1 MSACCQKTGKRQG
14 TVPENGAIDCDS
26 IGLVRGFTRKI
37 RSGILAERPFLLLQV
52 GSEHVGEL
60 VQGVGPGEEIRC
72 CLTVVEAVATAA
84 LQALAT
90 FTASQ
95 PITFT

>member
-26 IGLVRGFTRKI
+26 IGLVRGLTRKI
-37 RSGILAERPFLLLQV
+37 RSDILAERPFLPLQV

-72 CLTVVEAVATAA
+72 YLAVVEAGTIAA
-84 LQALAT
+84 LQILAASKPIN
-90 FTASQ
+90 FT
-95 PITFT
+95 

>member
-14 TVPENGAIDCDS
+14 AVPENGAIDCDS

-60 VQGVGPGEEIRC
+60 VQGVGPGEEICC
-72 CLTVVEAVATAA
+72 CLAVVEAAATAD
-84 LQALAT
+84 LQILTAFAT
-90 FTASQ
+90 LLLPNQ
-95 PITFT
+95 